1 MTIREYHLALQ
12 GFERQQ
18 ENVSRREAGWVA
30 MILNSQYV
38 EAEITPEELLGE
50 EPPERDEKQ
59 ELKDAEKRLE
69 KLQARR
75 QKAGK

>member
-1 MTIREYHLALQ
+1 
-12 GFERQQ
+12 
-18 ENVSRREAGWVA
+18 

-38 EAEITPEELLGE
+38 ESEITPEELLGE